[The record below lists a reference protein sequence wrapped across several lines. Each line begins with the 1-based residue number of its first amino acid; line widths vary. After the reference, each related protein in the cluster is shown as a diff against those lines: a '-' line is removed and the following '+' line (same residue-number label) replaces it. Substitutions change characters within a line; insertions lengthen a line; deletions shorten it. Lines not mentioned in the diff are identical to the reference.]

1 MGPNSSDQSYNLQ
14 INCLVTLNRKCVL
27 KLSCHFLILL
37 KVLKD
42 KIAISYIHVVVL
54 PDSFGL
60 ICQVFEIS
68 YTELY
73 AAASISGEKNVVID
87 AQSIE

>member
-1 MGPNSSDQSYNLQ
+1 MCFKTQLSFPNL
-14 INCLVTLNRKCVL
+14 TEG
-27 KLSCHFLILL
+27 
-37 KVLKD
+37 LKD

-68 YTELY
+68 YTELS

>member
-1 MGPNSSDQSYNLQ
+1 MGPNLSDQSYNLQ
-14 INCLVTLNRKCVL
+14 INCLVIINKKCVL

-42 KIAISYIHVVVL
+42 KIAI
-54 PDSFGL
+54 FGL
-60 ICQVFEIS
+60 ICQAFKIS
-68 YTELY
+68 FTELSA
-73 AAASISGEKNVVID
+73 AAASISGEKNCVID